1 MTRLDLVLLARSTPV
16 DSNRFQRGLGREH
29 HAEYLADCVKSALF
43 ASKSHRTGIRLYVVM
58 ESGAGF
64 PRTLLLDGDVLGNL
78 GGLTE
83 SGIVS
88 ILADALRESVELVQG
103 ATVLTDSGIGVV
115 GLGFEPI
122 LRTIS
127 HSGTTDQSPGV
138 PRYLLQPDGMDIRDV
153 DTTAGGVFVMSD
165 HVPMP
170 RKVAKSLIRR
180 GYQPLSV
187 GPIMLQTSQCIT
199 LIHNEFDR
207 SRLPPGLA

>member
-43 ASKSHRTGIRLYVVM
+43 ASKTHRTGTRLYIVM
-58 ESGAGF
+58 ESGGGF

-88 ILADALRESVELVQG
+88 TLADALRDSGELVQG
-103 ATVLTDSGIGVV
+103 ATILTDSGIGVV
-115 GLGFEPI
+115 GLGFEPM
-122 LRTIS
+122 LRKIS
-127 HSGTTDQSPGV
+127 PSGTEQAPGV

-153 DTTAGGVFVMSD
+153 ETTAGGVFVMSD

-170 RKVAKSLIRR
+170 KKIAKSLVRR

-187 GPIMLQTSQCIT
+187 GPVMLQTSQCIT

-207 SRLPPGLA
+207 SRLPSGLA